1 MQRVKILRASAGSG
15 KTYRLAYEYIKNIIV
30 KPQSYSSI
38 LAVTF
43 TNKATEEMKSRIV
56 AELNALSK
64 GDSPYMAE
72 LLASTMLSR
81 EHIIRNATTARSL
94 ILHDYSHFSISTID
108 KFFQKIIRGFVKEL
122 GLDFGY
128 TVELNG
134 DSYLTEAVD
143 RLIDRSGSD
152 EELNSLL
159 HRVLS
164 DNIENAKSWDV
175 RADLIKI
182 GKQVMKENYRPL
194 DADIDLLIN
203 QYNQLQE
210 RVGERRE
217 SLRTECEAIMEL
229 MAYNNLTPAD
239 FKGGSRS
246 FAYIFIKLANGN
258 VVDNIHRLE
267 KVISDADEW
276 YSKSSKRKN
285 DIASIL
291 PELMDRTGA
300 IIHRYEQFETIKNS
314 YDLLSANFNRTLL
327 LEHISEELNKLWAE
341 RNKLPIHQTTRLIS
355 TLVENTAVPFIYEKA
370 GNRFESYMI
379 DEFQDTSIGQWR
391 NFLPLLDEAVSRS
404 DEQSVMLIGDVKQAI
419 YRWRGG
425 DWSILAYGATDHWA
439 EDADT
444 SEQLNTNWRSLP
456 VVVDFNNALI
466 RTIVDN
472 ADNKFLRNVYEDF
485 EQNTPQ
491 HKTGGYV
498 AISPIEPEELE
509 QYVVEQLQSALER
522 GYRQSDVAMLVRN
535 KRHGRQISD
544 ILLRNGFNI
553 IDQESLLLS
562 NSQAV
567 IMIVSVLK
575 MALKPGEP
583 LSLAQFN
590 RWAGKE
596 LNTPFEDNELLELLH
611 LQTPIEA
618 INTIINH
625 YKLGEDSRNV
635 TYLQAFYEE
644 VTDFTN
650 ETSADLTYFSEW
662 WDEVGCKKNLYL
674 PSSQDAV
681 TIVTIH
687 KSKGLQYPVVFIPF
701 CQWELEP
708 THYKPQTIWASTED
722 ADFEIFNPA
731 PVIYSKAMERSVY
744 FNDFLYEKC
753 NSLIDA
759 VNMLYVAVTRAEREL
774 YVAYD
779 VATRKND
786 ISSLITE
793 ALGEQKIFGRKD
805 FYDNNKKLR
814 EITKITFE
822 SFNITNPYTKVR
834 TSWDSQRYYEDGG
847 VIETPVSQGVL
858 MHKLFSRIVM
868 AEDVDG
874 VLELMV
880 ISGEFS
886 HERAG
891 QIKKLVDKALTN
903 SIVASWFEPHWRLY
917 TENAMILPGMNHIKR
932 PDRVITDGRRAVV
945 VDYKFGKVV
954 KKSYITQIEE
964 YKTLLSQMGYE
975 TVEGYI
981 WYVDSG
987 DVVPV

>member
-1 MQRVKILRASAGSG
+1 MQRIKILRASAGSG

-30 KPQSYSSI
+30 RPHSYSSI

-56 AELNALSK
+56 AELNALSE
-64 GDSPYMAE
+64 GASSYMND
-72 LLASTMLSR
+72 LLASTKLPK
-81 EHIIRNATTARSL
+81 EQIIRNATTARSL

-122 GLDFGY
+122 GLNFGY

-143 RLIDRSGSD
+143 RLIDMSGSD
-152 EELNSLL
+152 EQMNELL

-175 RADLIKI
+175 RADLIKL
-182 GKQVMKENYRPL
+182 GKEVMKEHYRPL
-194 DADIDLLIN
+194 TTEASELIEH
-203 QYNQLQE
+203 YNRLKEQVEQ
-210 RVGERRE
+210 RRQR
-217 SLRTECEAIMEL
+217 LTDECQAIMAL
-229 MAYNNLTPAD
+229 MEQHNLTPAD

-246 FAYIFIKLANGN
+246 FAYIFVKLSQGT
-258 VVDNIHRLE
+258 VVDNIYRLD

-276 YSKSSKRKN
+276 YSKTSKRKG
-285 DIASIL
+285 DIAAIL
-291 PELMDRTGA
+291 PQLMERTGA
-300 IIHRYEQFETIKNS
+300 IVQRYADFEILKNS

-341 RNKLPIHQTTRLIS
+341 RNKLPIHQTTHLIS

-370 GNRFESYMI
+370 GNRFETYMI

-404 DEQSVMLIGDVKQAI
+404 EDQSVMLIGDVKQAI

-425 DWSILAYGATDHWA
+425 DWSILAYGATDHWDD
-439 EDADT
+439 DADT
-444 SEQLNTNWRSLP
+444 SEHLNTNWRSLP

-466 RTIVDN
+466 RTIVSN
-472 ADNKFLRNVYEDF
+472 ADNKFLSNVYKDF
-485 EQNTPQ
+485 EQNTPS

-498 AISPIEPEELE
+498 AISPLEPEKLE
-509 QYVVEQLQSALER
+509 EYVVEQLRSALER
-522 GYRQSDVAMLVRN
+522 GYCQSDVAMLVRN
-535 KRHGRQISD
+535 KRHGRQISE

-562 NSQAV
+562 NSQV
-567 IMIVSVLK
+567 VTMIVSVLK
-575 MALKPGEP
+575 MAIKPSDP
-583 LSLAQFN
+583 LNLAQFN
-590 RWAGKE
+590 RWADKA
-596 LNTPFEDNELLELLH
+596 LDTPFEDVELLEQLR
-611 LQTPIEA
+611 LQTPIQA
-618 INTIINH
+618 IDTIINH
-625 YKLGEDSRNV
+625 YQLGEYSHNV

-644 VTDFTN
+644 VTEFMS
-650 ETSADLTYFSEW
+650 EMSADLTSFGEW
-662 WDEVGCKKNLYL
+662 WDEYGCRKNLYL

-722 ADFEIFNPA
+722 ENFEIFNPA
-731 PVIYSKAMERSVY
+731 PIVYSKAMERSVY
-744 FNDFLYEKC
+744 VNDFLYEKC

-774 YVAYD
+774 YIVYD
-779 VATRKND
+779 VETRKND
-786 ISSLITE
+786 ISNLISD
-793 ALGEQKIFGRKD
+793 ALGEQMVFGRKD
-805 FYDNNKKLR
+805 FYDNSKRQR
-814 EITKITFE
+814 EVSKIIFDK
-822 SFNITNPYTKVR
+822 FNITNSHAKVR

-847 VIETPVSQGVL
+847 VIETPVSHGVL
-858 MHKLFSRIVM
+858 MHKLFSRIVTI
-868 AEDVDG
+868 DDIDG
-874 VLELMV
+874 VIDLMV

-886 HERAG
+886 VERA
-891 QIKKLVDKALTN
+891 VEVREFVSRAFEN
-903 SIVASWFEPHWRLY
+903 STVASWFDPHWRLY
-917 TENAMILPGMNHIKR
+917 TENAMILPGKSSIKR
-932 PDRVITDGRRAVV
+932 PDRVITDGERAVV
-945 VDYKFGKVV
+945 IDYKFGKVA
-954 KKSYITQIEE
+954 KSSYLSQIKE
-964 YKTLLSQMGYE
+964 YKALLVQMGYQV
-975 TVEGYI
+975 VEGYI
-981 WYVDSG
+981 WYVDSAE
-987 DVVPV
+987 VVVV